1 MEILI
6 PQLVSLFQSF
16 LWPMIRIS
24 AFFLTAPFYGASA
37 LNIRVKI
44 ALAVAVTWLIL
55 PVVETP
61 SVDPF
66 SFNAVTLIAKEG
78 AIGMLMGL
86 FLQIVLAALINAGQ
100 IVAGGMGLSMANMID
115 PNMGNIPTLSQ
126 FFLIIGL
133 LLFMSLGGHLILIS
147 MISTSFETLP
157 IATGALSMGFIEG
170 FISWSAHMFLGAI
183 AIAFPIIF
191 GLLLVNASLGI
202 VSRAAPSLNVFAVGF
217 PALIPAGLI
226 MLLLTM
232 AIWFEQVENL
242 WFLGFDTLR
251 QAILG

>member
-1 MEILI
+1 
-6 PQLVSLFQSF
+6 
-16 LWPMIRIS
+16 
-24 AFFLTAPFYGASA
+24 
-37 LNIRVKI
+37 
-44 ALAVAVTWLIL
+44 
-55 PVVETP
+55 
-61 SVDPF
+61 
-66 SFNAVTLIAKEG
+66 
-78 AIGMLMGL
+78 MGL

-100 IVAGGMGLSMANMID
+100 IVAGGMGLSIAMSRPKHGEHTYAFAI
-115 PNMGNIPTLSQ
+115 
-126 FFLIIGL
+126 FLITGFAIHE
-133 LLFMSLGGHLILIS
+133 SWRYLILIS
-147 MISTSFETLP
+147 MVSTSLKHHPVIT
-157 IATGALSMGFIEG
+157 TGALSIGFYRG

-242 WFLGFDTLR
+242 WF
-251 QAILG
+251 

>member
-1 MEILI
+1 MCIRDSIISPAGMRAGNPTANTFRLGAARDTIPSEVFTSSRPKIIGNAIAIAPKNMCADQEMKPSINPIDRAPVAIGSVSKLVLTIEINIRCPPRLMNR
-6 PQLVSLFQSF
+6 SK
-16 LWPMIRIS
+16 PMIKK
-24 AFFLTAPFYGASA
+24 
-37 LNIRVKI
+37 NCD
-44 ALAVAVTWLIL
+44 
-55 PVVETP
+55 
-61 SVDPF
+61 SV
-66 SFNAVTLIAKEG
+66 
-78 AIGMLMGL
+78 GMFPMFGSIML
-86 FLQIVLAALINAGQ
+86 
-100 IVAGGMGLSMANMID
+100 ANMID

-147 MISTSFETLP
+147 MVSTSFETLP

-191 GLLLVNASLGI
+191 GLLLVNTSLGI

-226 MLLLTM
+226 MLSL
-232 AIWFEQVENL
+232 IH
-242 WFLGFDTLR
+242 
-251 QAILG
+251 I

>member
-6 PQLVSLFQSF
+6 PQIIGLFQSF

-24 AFFLTAPFYGASA
+24 AFFLTAPFYGMSA
-37 LNIRVKI
+37 VNLRVKI
-44 ALAVAVTWLIL
+44 ALAAAITWLIL
-55 PVVETP
+55 PMTEPPT
-61 SVDPF
+61 VDPF
-66 SFNAVTLIAKEG
+66 SFNAIGLIAKEG
-78 AIGMLMGL
+78 AIGLLMGL
-86 FLQIVLAALINAGQ
+86 FLQIVLAALISAGQ
-100 IVAGGMGLSMANMID
+100 IIAGGMGLSMANMID

-147 MISTSFETLP
+147 MVTASFEAMP
-157 IATGALSMGFIEG
+157 ITTSSLSMESVQGFIT
-170 FISWSAHMFLGAI
+170 WSSHMFLGSV

-191 GLLLVNASLGI
+191 GLLLVNMSLGI

-232 AIWFEQVENL
+232 VIWFEQVENL
-242 WFLGFDTLR
+242 WFIAFDTLR
-251 QAILG
+251 GTLLG

>member
-1 MEILI
+1 MIDFEEI
-6 PQLVSLFQSF
+6 SLMATLSDGGRERRR
-16 LWPMIRIS
+16 LD
-24 AFFLTAPFYGASA
+24 
-37 LNIRVKI
+37 
-44 ALAVAVTWLIL
+44 
-55 PVVETP
+55 P
-61 SVDPF
+61 S
-66 SFNAVTLIAKEG
+66 IAKT
-78 AIGMLMGL
+78 
-86 FLQIVLAALINAGQ
+86 
-100 IVAGGMGLSMANMID
+100 GLSSFANC
-115 PNMGNIPTLSQ
+115 
-126 FFLIIGL
+126 F
-133 LLFMSLGGHLILIS
+133 
-147 MISTSFETLP
+147 TSFETLP
-157 IATGALSMGFIEG
+157 IATAAPSMVFIQG

-191 GLLLVNASLGI
+191 GLLLVNTSLGI